1 MEGEKEKKR
10 KVFYS
15 HPLQLLTLTI
25 FLFPLLRHV
34 LFPMGDGDV
43 DVVFGLRTPGTFSVY
58 FD

>member
-1 MEGEKEKKR
+1 MGRGEEKKR

-15 HPLQLLTLTI
+15 QLLTLTI
-25 FLFPLLRHV
+25 FLSPILRHV
-34 LFPMGDGDV
+34 LIPMGDGDV